1 MQVSIC
7 TSALGP
13 ANGGKIGGKDYY
25 FDDGAVRSKR
35 YFSGGFWK

>member
-13 ANGGKIGGKDYY
+13 VNGERIGGKKYY
-25 FDDGAVRSKR
+25 FGDGAVRSKR
-35 YFSGGFWK
+35 YFSGGF